1 MNIIKK
7 KIVYGNND
15 IKNDYF
21 HIVFGIDDDF
31 VRPLG
36 VLMTSILENNKDENI
51 IFHII
56 SKKIKKDN
64 EKIVQEF
71 AINNNIIINIYVID
85 ENIFKKYFITK
96 SVSNIIHCKLMQHL
110 LN

>member
-31 VRPLG
+31 IRPLG
-36 VLMTSILENNKDENI
+36 VLMTSILENNRDENI

-56 SKKIKKDN
+56 IKKITITFH
-64 EKIVQEF
+64 IVYKVKVCYTQ
-71 AINNNIIINIYVID
+71 
-85 ENIFKKYFITK
+85 KW
-96 SVSNIIHCKLMQHL
+96 L
-110 LN
+110 LWSH